1 MDSSIIL
8 FLKEIFED
16 MFGTVYY
23 FGFLLVVLLYSTMIM
38 FYNIKTK
45 NTNSKKNFTYYF
57 KTENIIID
65 TVSSYLLFMLF
76 LYMLFSVMIIYK
88 KIQ

>member
-57 KTENIIID
+57 KTEIIIID